1 MRGPRFWI
9 TRQGIPVEEH
19 ALRNAVKTGIE
30 TSQALSEWE
39 AAHAA
44 RLDLYKWEMGEYPP
58 SFKAKVLAWYS
69 RHGELELH
77 RSDAVAQA
85 AERKKR

>member
-1 MRGPRFWI
+1 MRGLRFWI
-9 TRQGIPVEEH
+9 TRQGIPVEEY
-19 ALRNAVKTGIE
+19 ALRSAVKTGIE

-44 RLDLYKWEMGEYPP
+44 NLDLYKWEMGEYPP
-58 SFKAKVLAWYS
+58 AFMAKVLAWHS
-69 RHGELELH
+69 RHNELELH

-85 AERKKR
+85 SKKKQR

>member
-1 MRGPRFWI
+1 M
-9 TRQGIPVEEH
+9 
-19 ALRNAVKTGIE
+19 L
-30 TSQALSEWE
+30 EWE

-44 RLDLYKWEMGEYPP
+44 NLDLYKWEMGEYPP
-58 SFKAKVLAWYS
+58 AFMAKILAWHS

-85 AERKKR
+85 SKKKQR